1 VGYFTG
7 YLVNGNRAMIEINI
21 FSEGIWTLNFM
32 GKIIDLNNLGIG
44 TRFSHHGI
52 ML

>member
-1 VGYFTG
+1 
-7 YLVNGNRAMIEINI
+7 MIEINI

-44 TRFSHHGI
+44 TSFDFQRKTLETSEISHNI
-52 ML
+52 IV